1 MIALLSK
8 YKAIVANGFV
18 VSVLVAILGF
28 PLTNLIFKLNTKSM
42 QIGYSLL
49 FILLALMCTLGIYSL
64 SQPFKA
70 NLPKEHFRANVVFV
84 LNATCGGLLGLV
96 CLCCSIV
103 YFYLKQ
109 LIPAFTKRSL

>member
-1 MIALLSK
+1 MIASLRK
-8 YKAIVANGFV
+8 YKTVIINSFIVGL
-18 VSVLVAILGF
+18 LVKIIGF

-49 FILLALMCTLGIYSL
+49 FILLALICTLGIYSL

-84 LNATCGGLLGLV
+84 LNATCGGLLGL
-96 CLCCSIV
+96 CMFLL
-103 YFYLKQ
+103 FY
-109 LIPAFTKRSL
+109 SLFLS